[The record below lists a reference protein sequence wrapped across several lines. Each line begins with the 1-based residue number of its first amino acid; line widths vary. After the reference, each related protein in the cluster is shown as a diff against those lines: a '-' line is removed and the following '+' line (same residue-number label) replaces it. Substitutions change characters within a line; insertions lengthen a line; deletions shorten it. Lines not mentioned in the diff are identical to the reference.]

1 MIIFSDKY
9 TEDIEKL
16 RVTIHCL
23 GEKTDIIVFEENAF
37 LPKGVSSPYEYYISK
52 QNCSE
57 HAEKGLF
64 GDSLIIPEYWEIR
77 PNGTTAGIYYMGGER
92 ATIYFCEEG
101 CGWPDL
107 RKSLG
112 DVENVNDSAENGES
126 TEFMASLK
134 KRIVQRIEW
143 HTDDDWSYRTDF
155 YNKYGLKYASEF
167 RGVDGNVESK
177 VFYSD
182 NNQEVIVE
190 QPGNDVV
197 TLVEGGSVIGFFDSR
212 TEFIEHYVA
221 EVSRNEKKMIFVQG
235 EKMLEALHIRPEE
248 EQNWD
253 FACFPNERLL
263 NKYIELGG
271 KNGFQFYAIPEHY
284 PQNETKAEA
293 LILTASDQI
302 EKIEELIYELPN
314 MTFHIAAHTLMS
326 DKLNKLGEQE
336 NVNLYPC
343 VSREMLDTL
352 WSRCD
357 FYLDIN
363 HWYEI
368 YDAVNTAHQNNLLIM
383 GFENT
388 VHYRELLVNGCIYQE
403 QEYKKMVLVIE
414 YVLKSPVLMQKL
426 LLAQQI
432 KKIAIWKTLLK
443 LEENVGRI
451 I

>member
-1 MIIFSDKY
+1 MIVFSNKY

-23 GEKTDIIVFEENAF
+23 GDEIDIVVFEDNAF
-37 LPKGVSSPYEYYISK
+37 LRKGVSSPYEYYISK
-52 QNCSE
+52 QNCNE

-64 GDSLIIPEYWEIR
+64 YDSLVIPEYWEIR
-77 PNGTTAGIYYMGGER
+77 PNGATAGIYYMGCER
-92 ATIYFCEEG
+92 ATVYFREQR
-101 CGWPDL
+101 CGRSGWQETFDATV
-107 RKSLG
+107 SAG
-112 DVENVNDSAENGES
+112 DSAADSENAGC
-126 TEFMASLK
+126 MAPLE
-134 KRIVQRIEW
+134 KRRIQRIEW
-143 HTDDDWSYRTDF
+143 HTDDGWIYRIDL

-167 RGVDGNVESK
+167 CDADGNVESK

-197 TLVEGGSVIGFFDSR
+197 TLVEKGSVKGFFNSH
-212 TEFIEHYVA
+212 TEFFEHYAA
-221 EVSRNEKKMIFVQG
+221 EVSRNKKKMIFVQD
-235 EKMLEALHIRPEE
+235 EKMLDALQIKPEE
-248 EQNWD
+248 KQSWD
-253 FACFPNERLL
+253 FACFPNEKLL
-263 NKYIELGG
+263 NKYMDLGG
-271 KNGFQFYAIPEHY
+271 KNGFQFYAIPEDY
-284 PQNETKAEA
+284 PQNEAKAEA

-302 EKIEELIYELPN
+302 GKIEELVYELPG

-326 DKLNKLGEQE
+326 DKLKKLEEQE

-343 VSREMLDTL
+343 VSQEALDTL
-352 WSRCD
+352 WDRCD

-388 VHYRELLVNGCIYQE
+388 LHHRELLVNGCIYPE

-414 YVLKSPVLMQKL
+414 YILKSPVLMQKL

-432 KKIAIWKTLLK
+432 KKIEIWKSVLK
-443 LEENVGRI
+443 SEE
-451 I
+451 

>member
-1 MIIFSDKY
+1 MIIFSNKY

-23 GEKTDIIVFEENAF
+23 GEEIGVVVFEDNAF
-37 LPKGVSSPYEYYISK
+37 LPKGVSSPYEYYISN
-52 QNCSE
+52 QNCNE
-57 HAEKGLF
+57 HAEKELF
-64 GDSLIIPEYWEIR
+64 YDSLVIPEYWEIR
-77 PNGTTAGIYYMGGER
+77 PNGATAGIYYMGCER
-92 ATIYFCEEG
+92 ATVYFCEQR
-101 CGWPDL
+101 CGRSGL
-107 RKSLG
+107 REALNAAVSAG
-112 DVENVNDSAENGES
+112 NPAADSEDAEY
-126 TEFMASLK
+126 MAPLE
-134 KRIVQRIEW
+134 KRSIQRIEW
-143 HTDDDWSYRTDF
+143 HTDNGWIYRIDL

-167 RGVDGNVESK
+167 RDEDGNVESK

-197 TLVEGGSVIGFFDSR
+197 TLVEKGNVKGFFNSR
-212 TEFIEHYVA
+212 TEFIEYNVA
-221 EVSRNEKKMIFVQG
+221 EVSRNEKKMIFVQN
-235 EKMLEALHIRPEE
+235 EKMLDALRIKPEE
-248 EQNWD
+248 KQNWD
-253 FACFPNERLL
+253 FACFPNEQLL
-263 NKYIELGG
+263 NKYIDLGG
-271 KNGFQFYAIPEHY
+271 KNGLRFYAIPEYY

-302 EKIEELIYELPN
+302 EKIKELVYELPS

-326 DKLNKLGEQE
+326 DKLNKLGELE
-336 NVNLYPC
+336 SVNLYPC

-352 WSRCD
+352 WDRCD

-363 HWYEI
+363 HRYEI
-368 YDAVNTAHQNNLLIM
+368 YDAVNAAHQNNLLIM

-388 VHYRELLVNGCIYQE
+388 VHHKELLVNGCIYPE

-432 KKIAIWKTLLK
+432 KKIEIWKAVLK
-443 LEENVGRI
+443 SEEEL
-451 I
+451 